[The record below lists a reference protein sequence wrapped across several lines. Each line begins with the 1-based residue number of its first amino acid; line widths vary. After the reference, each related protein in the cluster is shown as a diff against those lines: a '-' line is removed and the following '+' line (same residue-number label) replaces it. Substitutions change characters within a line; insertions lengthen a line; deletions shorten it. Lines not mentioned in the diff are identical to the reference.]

1 MLMGKKNRWT
11 IWNWFCYTGLP
22 WLVISIF
29 AGVKIK
35 SWFYLNRYHRVFEIT
50 GKKDIQDILGFSFM
64 LWLIVFLKNGIWA
77 NSDKQIGLF
86 TWMEPYRYI
95 PPKISPRKIAAMH
108 PPIDS
113 EYLSVIPNGLVLA
126 RKGKKYVR
134 FMIEKGHALSAILLG
149 TPGSGK
155 STILLSTLI
164 WQLQFFK
171 PKNGQER
178 QVFFILDCKPELRK
192 KASYRWDKHIR
203 ELSIRD
209 RSQYGWDPYFNLDE
223 NSSADDILS
232 AFDLMARA
240 FMETKNE
247 KNEFFYQSARTIF
260 KYALFAEHKKGHT
273 FLESMDN
280 IQESDLTALIE
291 KLLNEC
297 DGKPDLMK
305 IKKGLAGYAGK
316 KKSDAFQSIELTFR
330 ENMEIFLKDNVR
342 FFLDGNPRKLSPM
355 TLEEKISVA
364 FTIKTTDIK
373 EYKTILRLVIM
384 QLIHHCENRDEE
396 TSHLLTLV
404 IDEAYRL
411 GVINWIDF
419 LSVCRSKQTSC
430 ILAFQSLSQMQSV
443 WSKED
448 ATSLVEMVSAIA
460 VLSCTDPQTQKMI
473 CDWAGTYQEEHI
485 TTNIGKDRYDT
496 YSRSYSDKRIL
507 EPSDL
512 MQLKRNQEIVMFL
525 DGQYYCADCKGAKY
539 FNIKELNDKSKQ
551 CLASYKEE

>member
-1 MLMGKKNRWT
+1 MGNNRWT
-11 IWNWFCYTGLP
+11 IWNWFCYTGVP
-22 WLVISIF
+22 WLGIF
-29 AGVKIK
+29 IWAGIKIK
-35 SWFYLNRYHRVFEIT
+35 SWLYLERYHRVF
-50 GKKDIQDILGFSFM
+50 DISEKRDVQDILLFSVL
-64 LWLIVFLKNGIWA
+64 LWLIVFLKNSIWSG
-77 NSDKQIGLF
+77 SDKRIGLF
-86 TWMEPYRYI
+86 TWLEPYRYV
-95 PPKISPRKIAAMH
+95 PPKISPRKITAMH
-108 PPIDS
+108 PPIEP
-113 EYLSVIPNGLVLA
+113 EYLSDIPDGLVLA

-134 FMIEKGHALSAILLG
+134 FPIAKGHALSAIILG
-149 TPGSGK
+149 TPGVGK
-155 STILLSTLI
+155 STILLTTLI

-171 PKNGQER
+171 PKKNQER
-178 QVFFILDCKPELRK
+178 QVFFILDAKPELRR

-223 NSSADDILS
+223 NSSADDVLS
-232 AFDLMARA
+232 AFDLIARA
-240 FMETKNE
+240 LIETKNE
-247 KNEFFYQSARTIF
+247 KNEFFYASARTCF
-260 KYALFAEHKKGHT
+260 KYALYSEYRKGHT

-280 IQESDLTALIE
+280 ILSCDLTTLISR
-291 KLLNEC
+291 LLKEA
-297 DGKPDLMK
+297 DGKPELMK
-305 IKKGLAGYAGK
+305 VKRGLAGYDGK

-330 ENMEIFLKDNVR
+330 ENVEIFLKDNVR
-342 FFLDGNPRKLSPM
+342 FFLDGNPRKISPM
-355 TLEEKISVA
+355 TLEEKKSVA

-373 EYKTILRLVIM
+373 EYKTILRLVVM

-396 TSHLLTLV
+396 TSHLLTLI

-473 CDWAGTYQEEHI
+473 CDWSGTYLEEHI
-485 TTNIGKDRYDT
+485 TTNMGKDKYDT
-496 YSRSYSDKRIL
+496 YSRSYSDKKVL

-512 MQLKRNQEIVMFL
+512 MQLRRNQEIVLFL

-539 FNIKELNDKSKQ
+539 FNIRELNDKSKQ
-551 CLASYKEE
+551 CLASYKED

>member
-1 MLMGKKNRWT
+1 MRSNLSRLWRLLCISG
-11 IWNWFCYTGLP
+11 IP
-22 WLVISIF
+22 WLGMFIL
-29 AGVKIK
+29 AGIRIK
-35 SWFYLNRYHRVFEIT
+35 SWYYSNYYHQLFVIR
-50 GKKDIQDILGFSFM
+50 GKNDIRDILIYSIL
-64 LWLIVFLKNGIWA
+64 LWWIVVLRNGIWE
-77 NSDKQIGLF
+77 NTDQQIGLF
-86 TWMEPYRYI
+86 TWLEKYHYTPQ
-95 PPKISPRKIAAMH
+95 KVSSRKIEAMH
-108 PPIDS
+108 PSIAP
-113 EYLSVIPNGLVLA
+113 EYLSDTPDGLVLA

-134 FMIEKGHALSAILLG
+134 FPIAKGHALSSILLG

-155 STILLSTLI
+155 STILLTTLL
-164 WQLQFFK
+164 WQLQFFN
-171 PKNGQER
+171 PKKGKER
-178 QVFFILDCKPELRK
+178 QVFFILDCKPELRR

-209 RSQYGWDPYFNLDE
+209 RSQFGWDPYYNLD
-223 NSSADDILS
+223 NDSSTDDILS
-232 AFDLMARA
+232 EFDLMARA
-240 FMETKNE
+240 LMETKNE

-260 KYALFAEHKKGHT
+260 KYALLAEYRKGHS

-280 IQESDLTALIE
+280 ILNSDLTTLVE
-291 KLLNEC
+291 ELVSESE
-297 DGKPDLMK
+297 GKVELVK
-305 IKKGLAGYAGK
+305 IKRGLAGYSGK
-316 KKSDAFQSIELTFR
+316 NKSEAFQSIELTFR
-330 ENMEIFLKDNVR
+330 ENVEIFLKDNVR
-342 FFLDGNPRKLSPM
+342 FFLDGNPRKISPM

-373 EYKTILRLVIM
+373 EYKTILRLVVM
-384 QLIHHCENRDEE
+384 QLIHHCENRDED

-411 GVINWIDF
+411 GLINWIDF

-473 CDWAGTYQEEHI
+473 CDWTGTYQEEHI
-485 TTNIGKDRYDT
+485 TTNMGKDRYGT
-496 YSRSYSDKRIL
+496 CSRSFSEKKVL

-512 MQLKRNQEIVMFL
+512 MQLKRNQEVVLFL

-539 FNIKELNDKSKQ
+539 FNIKELNEKSRQ
-551 CLASYKEE
+551 CLESYKEE

>member
-1 MLMGKKNRWT
+1 MRRQNSWSV
-11 IWNWFCYTGLP
+11 WNWICYTGLP
-22 WLVISIF
+22 WLGIF
-29 AGVKIK
+29 IFLGIKLK
-35 SWFYLNRYHRVFEIT
+35 SWFWLERYHRTFEIT
-50 GKKDIQDILGFSFM
+50 GKNDIQDILLYSAL
-64 LWLIVFLKNGIWA
+64 LWVIVFLKNGIWA
-77 NSDKQIGLF
+77 NTDKRIGLF
-86 TWMEPYRYI
+86 TWLEPYRYI
-95 PPKISPRKIAAMH
+95 PSKFSARKMAAMY
-108 PPIDS
+108 PSIDS
-113 EYLSVIPNGLVLA
+113 EYLSDTPNGLVIG
-126 RKGKKYVR
+126 RKGKKFVS
-134 FMIEKGHALSAILLG
+134 FPIAKGHALSAILLG

-155 STILLSTLI
+155 STILLTTLI
-164 WQLQFFK
+164 WQLQFFR
-171 PKNGQER
+171 PKKGQER
-178 QVFFILDCKPELRK
+178 QVFFILDCKPELRR

-209 RSQYGWDPYFNLDE
+209 RSQYGWDPYFNLSE

-232 AFDLMARA
+232 AFDLIARA
-240 FMETKNE
+240 LMETKNE
-247 KNEFFYQSARTIF
+247 KNEFFYSSARTCF
-260 KYALFAEHKKGHT
+260 KYALYSEYRKGHS
-273 FLESMDN
+273 FLESMEN
-280 IQESDLTALIE
+280 ILSSDLSTLIS
-291 KLLNEC
+291 KLLEEA
-297 DGKPDLMK
+297 DGRPDLMK
-305 IKKGLAGYAGK
+305 VKRGLAGYDGK

-330 ENMEIFLKDNVR
+330 ENVEIFLKDNVR

-373 EYKTILRLVIM
+373 EYKTILLLVVM

-473 CDWAGTYQEEHI
+473 CDWAGTYLEEHI
-485 TTNIGKDRYDT
+485 TTNMGKDKYNT
-496 YSRSYSDKRIL
+496 YSRSYSDKKVL
-507 EPSDL
+507 EPNDL

-539 FNIKELNDKSKQ
+539 FNIKELNEKSKQ
-551 CLASYKEE
+551 CLESYKEA